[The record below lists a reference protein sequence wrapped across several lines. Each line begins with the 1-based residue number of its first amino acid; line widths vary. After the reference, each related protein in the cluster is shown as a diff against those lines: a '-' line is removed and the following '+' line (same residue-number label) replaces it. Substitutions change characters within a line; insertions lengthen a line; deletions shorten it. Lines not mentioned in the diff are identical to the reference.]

1 MIEKILVYWCTVDGT
16 PIDYEIEK
24 KLNRNAVGDGEN
36 GFFFIE
42 GAVIYD
48 GVQSIILLSNACVR
62 F

>member
-1 MIEKILVYWCTVDGT
+1 MDGT